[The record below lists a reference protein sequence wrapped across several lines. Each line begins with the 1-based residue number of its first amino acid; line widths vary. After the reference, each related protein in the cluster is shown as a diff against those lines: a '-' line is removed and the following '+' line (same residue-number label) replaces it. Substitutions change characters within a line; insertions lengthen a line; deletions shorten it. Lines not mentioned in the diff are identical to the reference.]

1 MAERVEEN
9 LARANLKLPQP
20 TKPIAV
26 YVPAVKTGN
35 LLFVSGHGPLRA
47 DRTLI
52 CGRLGAD
59 MTVEQGR
66 EAAQVTALNLLASV
80 KASLGSLDKVRRVV
94 KVFGLV
100 RCTSEFTEQPR
111 VIDGFTEVMRTAFGE
126 ERGVPARSAVGTDS
140 LPAGIAVEVEAIFE
154 CD

>member
-1 MAERVEEN
+1 
-9 LARANLKLPQP
+9 
-20 TKPIAV
+20 
-26 YVPAVKTGN
+26 
-35 LLFVSGHGPLRA
+35 
-47 DRTLI
+47 
-52 CGRLGAD
+52 
-59 MTVEQGR
+59 MTVEQGK
-66 EAAQVTALNLLASV
+66 EAAQVTALNVLATV

-100 RCTSEFTEQPR
+100 RCTSEFKEQPR

-140 LPAGIAVEVEAIFE
+140 LPAGICVEVEAIFE